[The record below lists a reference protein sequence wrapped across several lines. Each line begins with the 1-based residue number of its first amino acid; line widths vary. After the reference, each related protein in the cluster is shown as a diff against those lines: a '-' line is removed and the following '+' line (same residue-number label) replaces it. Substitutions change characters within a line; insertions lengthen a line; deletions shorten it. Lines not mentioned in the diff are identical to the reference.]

1 MGVAVRRIA
10 SALSHSPIEN
20 NTMALTLNSR
30 SYGVHATAPYRLS
43 VTVGTTRTIKSSA
56 SILRG
61 VFFAAASSSPT
72 LSIVDGIDGSG
83 DTLIGTFTPVAATYY
98 NLGDSI
104 AKTGIYITTAGTV
117 DLTLF
122 YF

>member
-1 MGVAVRRIA
+1 
-10 SALSHSPIEN
+10 
-20 NTMALTLNSR
+20 MALKLNSR
-30 SYGVHATAPYRLS
+30 NYGVQATAPYRLS
-43 VTVGTTRTIKSSA
+43 VTEGTTKTIKSSA

-61 VFFAAASSSPT
+61 VFFAKASDAPT
-72 LSIVDGIDGSG
+72 LSIVDGIDGTG
-83 DTLIGTFTPVAATYY
+83 DTLVGTFTPVAATYY

-104 AKTGIYITTAGTV
+104 AKTGLYITTAGTV